1 MKKIIIQLALVI
13 IVGFLGY
20 MVYDSIM
27 QPVRYQK
34 ATEDREN
41 MVKERLNQIKV
52 LQLEFKKIHNH
63 YTADF
68 DSLIDFYNN
77 AEMPLILKSGVVPD
91 SLSEEQALK
100 MGLITR
106 DTSYV
111 AMKDTLFTDVKDFEI
126 ENIMFVPFTHKK
138 VKFEM
143 ETGTVERANFQIPVF
158 EVRSYKKDY
167 LAEINEQELL
177 QNDLLLMEA
186 DEKFPGLKLGS
197 LVEPST
203 DGNW

>member
-52 LQLEFKKIHNH
+52 LQLEFKKIHNR
-63 YTADF
+63 YTANF

>member
-52 LQLEFKKIHNH
+52 LQLEFKKIHNR
-63 YTADF
+63 YTANF

-111 AMKDTLFTDVKDFEI
+111 AMKDTLFKDVKDFEI
-126 ENIMFVPFTHKK
+126 ENIMYVPFTHKK

-186 DEKFPGLKLGS
+186 DEKYPGLKLGS
-197 LVEPST
+197 MVEPST

>member
-1 MKKIIIQLALVI
+1 
-13 IVGFLGY
+13 
-20 MVYDSIM
+20 
-27 QPVRYQK
+27 
-34 ATEDREN
+34 
-41 MVKERLNQIKV
+41 
-52 LQLEFKKIHNH
+52 
-63 YTADF
+63 
-68 DSLIDFYNN
+68 
-77 AEMPLILKSGVVPD
+77 MPLILKSGVVPD

>member
-52 LQLEFKKIHNH
+52 LQLEFKKIHNR
-63 YTADF
+63 YTANF

-126 ENIMFVPFTHKK
+126 ENIMYVPFTHKK

-186 DEKFPGLKLGS
+186 DEKYPGLKLGS
-197 LVEPST
+197 MVEPST

>member
-52 LQLEFKKIHNH
+52 LQLEFKKIHNR
-63 YTADF
+63 YTANF

-111 AMKDTLFTDVKDFEI
+111 AMKDTLFKDVKDFEI
-126 ENIMFVPFTHKK
+126 ENIMYVPFTHKK

>member
-111 AMKDTLFTDVKDFEI
+111 AMKDTLFKDVKDFEI
-126 ENIMFVPFTHKK
+126 ENIMYVPFTHKK

-143 ETGTVERANFQIPVF
+143 ENGTVERANFQIPVF

-186 DEKFPGLKLGS
+186 DEKYPGLKLGS
-197 LVEPST
+197 MVEPST